1 MIQTF
6 SSTIRRREMDSVL
19 TCMVDE
25 KIGPGE
31 LNARLIQTVKE
42 NFQCAGAVA
51 LRSPS
56 IALHYALKAIG
67 ASSETVVMISALA
80 PSWQLLA
87 LEEWGYKALVL
98 DVEESTGLVN
108 ANIVSEGVKNGGRI
122 LLLHETMGILPNLD
136 DILALN
142 IPVIEDISQSAGA
155 VYRPETSSEEDSAP
169 SDANG
174 GTAEQVRTAGSLGI
188 FAILGLEEHDIIT
201 AGGGA
206 VLMAGKRRDWT
217 VLKEVAD
224 KIPQTDLLP
233 DINSALGFVQLKE
246 FRRNEEIRK
255 EIFAM
260 YQRSIMVGKNK
271 TFIRAVDD
279 GSAAWGFPV
288 ILSGN
293 CMDARKYAERKE
305 IKVASAFEDSVIAL
319 RSEELAS
326 ECKTAKSLMLRCV
339 LFPMYPRLNKNQ
351 ILKITKVL
359 GTLP

>member
-56 IALHYALKAIG
+56 IALHYALKAMNAEAG
-67 ASSETVVMISALA
+67 TVVMISALA
-80 PSWQLLA
+80 PAWQICA
-87 LEEWGYKALVL
+87 LEDWGYKPLVL
-98 DVEESTGLVN
+98 DVEEETGLVN
-108 ANIVSEGVKNGGRI
+108 AEIVSDGIKNGGRI
-122 LLLHETMGILPNLD
+122 LLLHESMGILPDMDGL
-136 DILALN
+136 LALN

-155 VYRPETSSEEDSAP
+155 VYRPEKAPDSEESALP
-169 SDANG
+169 AENG
-174 GTAEQVRTAGSLGI
+174 VEQERTAGSFGL
-188 FAILGLEEHDIIT
+188 FTILGLEEHDVIT

-206 VLMAGKRRDWT
+206 VLMAGKRRDWS
-217 VLKEVAD
+217 VLKEIAD

-271 TFIRAVDD
+271 TFIRASDD
-279 GSAAWGFPV
+279 GSCAWGFPV

-305 IKVASAFEDSVIAL
+305 IKVATAFEDSVIAL
-319 RSEELAS
+319 RPEELAS
-326 ECKTAKSLMLRCV
+326 SCKTAKSLLMRCV
-339 LFPMYPRLNKNQ
+339 LFPMYPRLGKNQ
-351 ILKITKVL
+351 IMKITKVL

>member
-1 MIQTF
+1 
-6 SSTIRRREMDSVL
+6 
-19 TCMVDE
+19 MVDE

-56 IALHYALKAIG
+56 IALMYALKAMN
-67 ASSETVVMISALA
+67 ATSETVVMVSALA
-80 PSWQLLA
+80 PSWQLCA
-87 LEEWGYKALVL
+87 LEDWGYKVLVL
-98 DVEESTGLVN
+98 DVEEETGLVN
-108 ANIVSEGVKNGGRI
+108 ADIVSEGMKNDGRI
-122 LLLHETMGILPNLD
+122 LLLHESMGILPKMD
-136 DILALN
+136 EIIALN
-142 IPVIEDISQSAGA
+142 IPIIEDISQSAGA
-155 VYRPETSSEEDSAP
+155 VYRPEGASSSEGEEEKNENSAEP
-169 SDANG
+169 DK
-174 GTAEQVRTAGSLGI
+174 AGSFGT
-188 FAILGLEEHDIIT
+188 FTILGLEEHDIIT

-206 VLMAGKRRDWT
+206 VLMASKRRDWA
-217 VLKEVAD
+217 VLKEFTD
-224 KIPQTDLLP
+224 KIPQANLLP
-233 DINSALGFVQLKE
+233 DINSALGWIQLKE
-246 FRRNEEIRK
+246 FKRNEEIRK
-255 EIFAM
+255 EIFTM

-305 IKVASAFEDSVIAL
+305 IQVKSAFEDSIIAL
-319 RSEELAS
+319 KAEELGS
-326 ECKTAKSLMLRCV
+326 ICKKAKSLMMRCV